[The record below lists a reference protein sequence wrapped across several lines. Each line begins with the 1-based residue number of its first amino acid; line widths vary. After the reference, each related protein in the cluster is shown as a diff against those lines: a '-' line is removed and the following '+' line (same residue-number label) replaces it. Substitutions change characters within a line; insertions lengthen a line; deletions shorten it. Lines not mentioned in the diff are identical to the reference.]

1 MSVLDRITGE
11 YIGPR
16 GPRNAAEWKVYNAS
30 AKKNRDE
37 YWASCSDDKKKVIE
51 AVGKLQGHND
61 AHTRHLMMGLFLV
74 RVCGYETHP
83 KAEVQYKVCAERL
96 EEFLI
101 FFTETQERQSREFD
115 EDPYGI
121 KKRAARKEAQMKR
134 RAERMSEQ

>member
-1 MSVLDRITGE
+1 MLHKITGE
-11 YIGPR
+11 YMGPP
-16 GPRNAAEWKVYNAS
+16 GPRNSAEWKQYNAE
-30 AKKNRDE
+30 AKKRADE
-37 YWASCSDDKKKVIE
+37 YWNTCSDDKKKVIE
-51 AVGKLQGHND
+51 AVRKLQGHND

-101 FFTETQERQSREFD
+101 FFTETQERQSREFE

-121 KKRAARKEAQMKR
+121 KKREAKMKR
-134 RAERMSEQ
+134 RAERMAAQ